1 MGGLKK
7 LRQKLPDPLDVWGGK
22 AEQERKDRLE
32 REKLDRKAIEE
43 AKGVAA
49 ETPTMASDEVAA
61 AREAERRRRAGGG
74 GQGGTILTGA
84 SGLAGGAGSGKT
96 LLGQ

>member
-22 AEQERKDRLE
+22 AEQARKDAKE
-32 REKLDRKAIEE
+32 QAELDRQAMRE
-43 AKGVAA
+43 AK
-49 ETPTMASDEVAA
+49 ETAVGTATMDSEAVSA
-61 AREAERRRRAGGG
+61 AREAERKRRAASS
-74 GQGGTILTGA
+74 GQASTILTGA
-84 SGLAGGAGSGKT
+84 SGLAGGSGSGKT

>member
-7 LRQKLPDPLDVWGGK
+7 LRRKLPDPLDVWGGK

-32 REKLDRKAIEE
+32 REALDRKAMEE
-43 AKGVAA
+43 AKGVSAA
-49 ETPTMASDEVAA
+49 APTMDSEAVSA
-61 AREAERRRRAGGG
+61 AREAERKRRAAASGQASTILTGPAGLAGGG
-74 GQGGTILTGA
+74 GG
-84 SGLAGGAGSGKT
+84 GKT